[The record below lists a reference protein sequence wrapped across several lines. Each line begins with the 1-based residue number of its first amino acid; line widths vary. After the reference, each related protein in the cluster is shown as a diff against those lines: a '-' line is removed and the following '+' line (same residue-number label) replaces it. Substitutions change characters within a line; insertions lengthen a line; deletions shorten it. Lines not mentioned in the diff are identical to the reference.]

1 MRDAAV
7 LAYLPDPFGLGRA
20 EFFLSGVAEPFR
32 RIEAADLAETE
43 VPIVTMEAA
52 RLVAELRALGAAPP
66 ENLIDLGE
74 ALRLLRGRAK
84 NDGGAKA
91 ADPWRMLKQV
101 AAAGPTK
108 IAVAS
113 FHGLFV
119 SETEWPD
126 EAARLAAA
134 EQVLQVLGVAWRTTL
149 DELDTSGELQ
159 RFDEIERPVAQVF
172 YRRQSAGIAVDLAKI
187 ETLIS
192 VVDREKYT
200 AYNQIAETLGVSP
213 SGLTFRNVGP
223 WLERTDAAHLAPHVS
238 AANFEEYVRLAASNS
253 TFAAQLVT
261 LVRATRDLRALARL
275 RGEAAGVARPEFR
288 IMGTVTGRILVTNP
302 ALQQMRRSYR
312 DVLTASP
319 GKRLAYLDF
328 AQFEPGI
335 LGSLAGDGQF
345 LERYNSGDI
354 YRELAIALFETA
366 DRRDVAKRMF
376 LSFSY
381 GMSPKRIVDILGGA
395 EREATLAAFEAFVS
409 RFPGLM
415 RFRKGMEEALE
426 RSGYV
431 ETALGNRR
439 YRTGSGKL
447 QHDERRWA
455 VSQAVQGT
463 ASLIFKEAV
472 LRLTEELGEQAVL
485 LPMHDAVLLELP
497 GDTYDADVLLAE
509 RAMLSALHNRC
520 PEVTGRVVI
529 SDHF

>member
-20 EFFLSGVAEPFR
+20 EFFLSEGTGQSRRLAAAEVAET
-32 RIEAADLAETE
+32 A
-43 VPIVTMEAA
+43 VPIVTVEAA
-52 RLVAELRALGAAPP
+52 RLITELRSLGAAPP
-66 ENLIDLGE
+66 RNLIDLGE

-101 AAAGPTK
+101 ASGGPSEATT
-108 IAVAS
+108 AS
-113 FHGLFV
+113 FHQMFV

-126 EAARLAAA
+126 EAERLAFA
-134 EQVLQVLGVAWRTTL
+134 EQVLAVLRTAWHSTL
-149 DELDTSGELQ
+149 DEMDACGELQ

-172 YRRQSAGIAVDLAKI
+172 YGRQSAGISVDLAKI

-192 VVDREKYT
+192 VADREKYT
-200 AYNQIAETLGVSP
+200 AYNRIAETLGVSP

-238 AANFEEYVRLAASNS
+238 AANFEEYVRLAATYS

-275 RGEAAGVARPEFR
+275 RGDAAGVARPEFQ
-288 IMGTVTGRILVTNP
+288 IMGTVTGRILVSNP

-312 DVLTASP
+312 DVLTAGP

-335 LGSLAGDGQF
+335 LGSLAADHQF
-345 LERYNSGDI
+345 LERYNTGDI
-354 YRELAIALFETA
+354 YRELAIALFKTA

-381 GMSPKRIVDILGGA
+381 GMSPDRIVDILGGDARA
-395 EREATLAAFEAFVS
+395 ETLAAFQAFVS
-409 RFPGLM
+409 EFPGLM
-415 RFRKGMEEALE
+415 RFRKEMEDALQQ
-426 RSGYV
+426 SGHV

-439 YRTGSGKL
+439 YRTSSGEL
-447 QHDERRWA
+447 RHDERRWA

-463 ASLIFKEAV
+463 ASLVFKEAV
-472 LRLTEELGEQAVL
+472 LRLTEQLGEQVVL

-497 GDTYDADVLLAE
+497 EETYDADVLVAE
-509 RAMLSALHNRC
+509 RAMLSALHNRS
-520 PEVTGRVVI
+520 PGVSGRVVI
-529 SDHF
+529 ADHF